1 MKNIMRLLFLLSF
14 FLAYSSA
21 GAQELKII
29 FTKYTPPYVFEND
42 SGIIVD
48 IVRTALSAKG
58 YQIKPVYV
66 PIGRGMK
73 MFSDKLADGT
83 TIIQETSGLQT
94 YYSEDFMQYHNRA
107 FALKSRNF
115 DIRSVADLKGKSIM
129 SFQTANKSLG
139 EEFRQIVTR
148 NSKYREI
155 AQQQAQV
162 QVLLLG
168 RTDITIMDE
177 SIFEYYRQK
186 LIVGGKVD
194 KHQEYVSFE
203 IFPPTP
209 FKAAF
214 NDPQIRDAFN
224 KEIALMRKD
233 GRYAAIYR
241 KYGVQYLP
249 LKNNKVSKR
258 SN

>member
-1 MKNIMRLLFLLSF
+1 MKNITRLLFLLTS

-21 GAQELKII
+21 DAQELKII

-42 SGIIVD
+42 TGIIVE
-48 IVRTALSAKG
+48 IVQTALSAKG

-66 PIGRGMK
+66 PIGRGLK
-73 MFSDKLADGT
+73 MFSEKLADGT
-83 TIIQETSGLQT
+83 TIIQENADFKT

-115 DIRSVADLKGKSIM
+115 DIRSIADLKGKSIM
-129 SFQTANKSLG
+129 SFQSANKSLG
-139 EEFRQIVTR
+139 ETFKNIVAR
-148 NSKYREI
+148 NSRYKEI
-155 AQQQAQV
+155 AQQEAQV

-177 SIFEYYRQK
+177 SIFNYYRQK
-186 LIVGGKVD
+186 LIADGKVD
-194 KHQEYVSFE
+194 KHQEFVSFE

-214 NDPQIRDAFN
+214 NDPLIRDAFN
-224 KEIALMRKD
+224 EEVALMRKD

-241 KYGVQYLP
+241 KYGVQYQP
-249 LKNNKVSKR
+249 LKNNSVAKR